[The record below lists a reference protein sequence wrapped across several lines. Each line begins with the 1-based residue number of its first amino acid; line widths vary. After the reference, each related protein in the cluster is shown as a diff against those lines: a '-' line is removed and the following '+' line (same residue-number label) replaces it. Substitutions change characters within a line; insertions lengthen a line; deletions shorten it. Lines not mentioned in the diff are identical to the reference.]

1 MAIKTGFCLPHSTL
15 RLWTLLVVVLTTVII
30 LITNIDL
37 GYVSHVFPQY
47 VTSASCKAEV
57 SAPPIVLVDA
67 VFPVRIEVLRGNI
80 RSLPQSY
87 ATVRFNPG
95 NSTHVSTVDLY
106 YGVGT
111 TNLTISRAGVLQLSV
126 TVETRDDHAPTETCQ
141 ASVRIK
147 SARSFNREA
156 GDQLIHKLQGPDLC
170 KNCCK
175 TVWSLEFGNY
185 EHWIMENIRDMKRAS
200 IHPPEFRKLECGMTF
215 SADLYQH
222 NHSDCIVQKV
232 HVKSA
237 YSGHRLGGESHLRE
251 LKTHYLDRVM
261 QTNMTAKSFGVIWD
275 FSHIPE
281 RDSSA
286 LIKKAMMCPSSQ
298 RATHGLS
305 AFVTE
310 YIPNITIYTHG
321 RGLPQPNN
329 VDKYRAF
336 LYIGNCMKSAHSHFV
351 NKETNDY
358 VLIDN
363 DRCLVADRVA
373 GGQRND
379 VNHLAKMFNKRP
391 VCQVLDDVIHR
402 LKWMNAVSSQV
413 PSLGTQ
419 FRKEVESHPAMAPL
433 VLEEDPEIYEEV
445 DGRVSVLV
453 AEYNALC
460 EGNNPDKFDSSLRKV
475 YKTSA
480 ITESYF
486 VHGRDYILAKF
497 ADGMKAYLKVVGGEV
512 REDMDGY
519 VFNGG
524 LAELVAYHLDRLL
537 GMGRAAVSAARRL
550 RLDGTVPINGV
561 INVQGEVLED
571 FIRKKDTLGRYL
583 TDAESSTASKSIQWI
598 ANQLQKGQH
607 ELDHSLNVVVV
618 GKMKSLKDNIE
629 LHPQV
634 REFFNHSANVSQL
647 ENVGVTRQMLR
658 DLADIFMF
666 DFLVH
671 NPTKERLAMSE
682 LRFVSNDNDK
692 AFWPDVSTNVCESIL
707 RCPASLQPEG
717 TRGSTEKH
725 DACPNI
731 CSNPD
736 VLPSDQFVN
745 CRFTKHIASRLKR
758 FSDKTGPSQMFSSKL
773 RQSLIMNETID
784 IDSFKSYFGK
794 VDLYEGIGA
803 RLDRLANYIKQCM
816 VRFGDGIFI

>member
-15 RLWTLLVVVLTTVII
+15 RLWTLLVIVLTIVII

-47 VTSASCKAEV
+47 VTSFSASCKAEV

-67 VFPVRIEVLRGNI
+67 VFPVRIEVFRGNI
-80 RSLPQSY
+80 RSLPRSY

-111 TNLTISRAGVLQLSV
+111 TNLTISRVGVLQLSV

-147 SARSFNREA
+147 SARSLTREA

-185 EHWIMENIRDMKRAS
+185 ENWIMENIRDMKRAS

-232 HVKSA
+232 YVKSA
-237 YSGHRLGGESHLRE
+237 Y
-251 LKTHYLDRVM
+251 
-261 QTNMTAKSFGVIWD
+261 
-275 FSHIPE
+275 
-281 RDSSA
+281 
-286 LIKKAMMCPSSQ
+286 
-298 RATHGLS
+298 
-305 AFVTE
+305 
-310 YIPNITIYTHG
+310 TIYTHG

-402 LKWMNAVSSQV
+402 LKRMNAVSSQV

-419 FRKEVESHPAMAPL
+419 FRMEVESHPAMAPL
-433 VLEEDPEIYEEV
+433 VLEEDPDIYEEV

-480 ITESYF
+480 ITESYL
-486 VHGRDYILAKF
+486 VHGRDYVLAKF

-512 REDMDGY
+512 REDIDGY

-571 FIRKKDTLGRYL
+571 FSGKRDTLGRYL
-583 TDAESSTASKSIQWI
+583 TESKTTSKSIQWI

-607 ELDHSLNVVVV
+607 ELYHSLNVVVV

-634 REFFNHSANVSQL
+634 GEFFNHSANVSEL

-658 DLADIFMF
+658 DLADIFVF
-666 DFLVH
+666 HFLIH

-707 RCPASLQPEG
+707 RCPASLQPEEHTELAGHSFPQHLLPG
-717 TRGSTEKH
+717 TGSQRSERSVRE
-725 DACPNI
+725 I
-731 CSNPD
+731 
-736 VLPSDQFVN
+736 
-745 CRFTKHIASRLKR
+745 TKT
-758 FSDKTGPSQMFSSKL
+758 KTGFQAFKAQAHHYIFS
-773 RQSLIMNETID
+773 R
-784 IDSFKSYFGK
+784 GK
-794 VDLYEGIGA
+794 FTC
-803 RLDRLANYIKQCM
+803 QH
-816 VRFGDGIFI
+816 

>member
-15 RLWTLLVVVLTTVII
+15 RLLTLLVVLLATVII
-30 LITNIDL
+30 VLTNVGLD
-37 GYVSHVFPQY
+37 YVSHVFPQS
-47 VTSASCKAEV
+47 VTSFSASCKAEV
-57 SAPPIVLVDA
+57 TAPPIVLVDA
-67 VFPVRIEVLRGNI
+67 VFPVKIEVLRGNI
-80 RSLPQSY
+80 RSLPRSY
-87 ATVRFNPG
+87 ATVRFSPS
-95 NSTHVSTVDLY
+95 NSSHVSTLDLY

-111 TNLTISRAGVLQLSV
+111 TNLTISKTGVLQLYV

-141 ASVRIK
+141 ASVRIQAAPL
-147 SARSFNREA
+147 SNREV
-156 GDQLIHKLQGPDLC
+156 GDKMIHKLQGPDLC

-175 TVWSLEFGNY
+175 TVSSLEFGNY
-185 EHWIMENIRDMKRAS
+185 ENWSIKNIRGMKRATIYPRS
-200 IHPPEFRKLECGMTF
+200 LRKEGCGMTF

-232 HVKSA
+232 HVKSV
-237 YSGHRLGGESHLRE
+237 YSDLNHYLGESHLRE

-261 QTNMTAKSFGVIWD
+261 QTNLTAKSFGVIWD

-281 RDSSA
+281 RNSS
-286 LIKKAMMCPSSQ
+286 
-298 RATHGLS
+298 
-305 AFVTE
+305 
-310 YIPNITIYTHG
+310 IYTG
-321 RGLPQPNN
+321 MTVQLAELPHPNN
-329 VDKYRAF
+329 FHKYVAF
-336 LYIGNCMKSAHSHFV
+336 LYIGNCMKSAHSDFV
-351 NKETNDY
+351 SKETNNY

-363 DRCLVADRVA
+363 DRCLVPDRVA
-373 GGQRND
+373 KGHRK
-379 VNHLAKMFNKRP
+379 LADRLAVILFNKRQ
-391 VCQVLDDVIHR
+391 VCQVPGDVIYR
-402 LKWMNAVSSQV
+402 LKKMNAVSSQV

-433 VLEEDPEIYEEV
+433 VLGEDPEIYEEV

-480 ITESYF
+480 ITESYL

-497 ADGMKAYLKVVGGEV
+497 ADATIGYLKVVGGEV
-512 REDMDGY
+512 REDIDGY

-561 INVQGEVLED
+561 INVQGGVLED
-571 FIRKKDTLGRYL
+571 FSGKRDTLGRYL
-583 TDAESSTASKSIQWI
+583 TDAESRTASKSIQWI

-618 GKMKSLKDNIE
+618 GKMKSLKDNIQ

-658 DLADIFMF
+658 DLTDIFVF
-666 DFLVH
+666 DFLIH

-717 TRGSTEKH
+717 TRASTEKH

-731 CSNPD
+731 RSNPD

-745 CRFTKHIASRLKR
+745 CRFTKHIASGLKR
-758 FSDKTGPSQMFSSKL
+758 FSDKTGPGQMFSSKL
-773 RQSLIMNETID
+773 RRSLIMNETVD
-784 IDSFKSYFGK
+784 IHSFKSYFGK